1 MRDQI
6 TFLRSVN
13 LVFFCFQYLYYCPV
27 VVWLMENELKLC
39 KALLT
44 IKMRILEKEHL
55 FWIEFQVGCFAFKN
69 IWGRGE
75 GWGGVTL
82 TRPNKTLTLQAK
94 WISL

>member
-1 MRDQI
+1 MIDQI

-27 VVWLMENELKLC
+27 VVWWMENELKLC

-55 FWIEFQVGCFAFKN
+55 FWIEFR
-69 IWGRGE
+69 WGVSLLKTSE
-75 GWGGVTL
+75 GGGREEEV
-82 TRPNKTLTLQAK
+82 
-94 WISL
+94 